1 MHILYHINTSSTITF
16 QRTPSSVCTLEQEQS
31 LSLLTW
37 AHLTAQLVQALGA
50 MPEESG
56 NIKKLKN
63 YVWQASTYTR
73 QENAD
78 QLGCSSKINN
88 LILGLGLTITI
99 STIGI
104 CKVNDFENSTQNE
117 AF

>member
-1 MHILYHINTSSTITF
+1 M
-16 QRTPSSVCTLEQEQS
+16 CTLEQEQS

-56 NIKKLKN
+56 NIKKSG
-63 YVWQASTYTR
+63 QASTYTR